1 MPTITKRSQQP
12 TMKDTMVCPEIYD
25 MMAQINSIATFFF
38 SVVPSNSTSGKGLL
52 CGRLEVEGADWLGL
66 AISEEHGRM
75 SGSQGII
82 GSATKGI
89 VQKYDLFQNQAIVMS
104 DINQTLRKS
113 SIYEKDGK
121 TVMKFTKLLR
131 EDGEFSISEDSIT
144 HFLYTNA
151 TTFKGL
157 IRNFAHYDR
166 HVSFKIDLSP
176 SFPSYAPT
184 ISKLL

>member
-1 MPTITKRSQQP
+1 
-12 TMKDTMVCPEIYD
+12 

-38 SVVPSNSTSGKGLL
+38 SVVPSNSTSGLL

-66 AISEEHGRM
+66 AVAEEHGRM
-75 SGSQGII
+75 SGSQAII
-82 GSATKGI
+82 GSSTKET
-89 VQKYDLFQNQAIVMS
+89 VLKYDLFQNQAVIMS
-104 DINQTLRKS
+104 DVNQTLRKS

-131 EDGEFSISEDSIT
+131 EDGEITISEDSAT
-144 HFLYTNA
+144 NFLFANA

-176 SFPSYAPT
+176 TFPSYAPT
-184 ISKLL
+184 ISKYAYKYAVIFYIYCSPVS